1 MPDNRWQQIEEFYH
15 EALKRAPATRAAYLD
30 EVCTGDEEVRRKV
43 EALLAYD
50 DASDDFIEK
59 PALEIAAQAFIEE
72 QTTLPLQ
79 LQAGQQLGAYQL
91 QELLGRGGMGEVYLA
106 LDTRLRRK
114 VAIKLLPARFTT
126 DADRVRRFAQ
136 EARAASA
143 LNHPNILTIHEIGEA
158 PTEAGNLHY
167 IVTEYVAGETLRQRI
182 TNAPNKQIPLT
193 EAVAVATQIAEAL
206 AAAHEA
212 GIVHRDIKPENVMV
226 RPDGYIKVLDFGLAK
241 LMEPSAPTTNS
252 QTPTRTASLTEA
264 GIVMGTP
271 RYMSPEQAR
280 GEKVDARTDIFSL
293 GVMLYEMIAGRAPF
307 AGATPSEV
315 IAAILRDEA
324 LPLTTDAPPELQ
336 QMLHR
341 SLQKRRDK
349 RYQTAQELLA
359 DLKRLRRQLERSDE
373 APQELP
379 QPPDVHKRTSSG
391 DTALTLPQ
399 PHSTHQPTPAVIWQ
413 QAELADIIETARL
426 SSPPESSPLPVEQ
439 QTVKGRRW
447 LTLMAL
453 LYALL
458 LVNIGVHTWAG
469 LRFSHSFGS
478 GLVLK
483 DEGRVEAVVRLVN
496 EDGPAAALRPGDV
509 IVSLNG
515 QPLDK
520 KQFFRFFAQT
530 ATGTAYAVV
539 VKRDGQ
545 LREFTLRTGAAPL
558 AGLVGVLI
566 NTLALPL
573 ACLLLGFVVLL
584 LKPDNKQALLLALA
598 CGALYLDNGLAL
610 EGLPVWLLAL
620 TTAARMFCA
629 LLGSYSLHLFLFFPE
644 TSPLVRRF
652 PWLEYVIYLPALL
665 LLPEMARRT
674 IELRA
679 GTLLAADLFSTSAAF
694 RVRLYLVIAYGVAL
708 ILLALY
714 NYRQAGSL
722 ARRKMRIVLGGAVIA
737 GAAPIT
743 LSTLAIA
750 IRQELLPGAA
760 LTFSQFFWLVNGL
773 LLSLLLPPIAIA
785 YAIVRH
791 QVIPVS
797 LIIRRSLQYL
807 LAKNALRLLL
817 ALPLVGL
824 ALTVYANRD
833 RTLADLLFHN
843 SFWLYASLLAAV
855 TLSLAYRYNLRDW
868 LDRRFFRE
876 AYQQDKL
883 LRELVAAVRQCA
895 ALAEVARLVGQ
906 KVDAALHP
914 ERFYLFYRA
923 EGRRDLSLGYSSG
936 AASRALRIP
945 TKLELLRFMEYQG
958 GAQDFPFPAR
968 TKLPPAEKEWLAS
981 LGASLLVPL
990 RGADDQLTG
999 LLILGPKKS
1008 EIPYTGSDRQLLET
1022 LADQIALVYEN
1033 AQLKERMAK
1042 SASV

>member
-1 MPDNRWQQIEEFYH
+1 MQPERWKQIEAIYH
-15 EALKRAPATRAAYLD
+15 AALERKPAGRAAFLDEACAGDEALRS
-30 EVCTGDEEVRRKV
+30 KV
-43 EALLAYD
+43 AALLAYD
-50 DASDDFIEK
+50 ETTNNFIEQ
-59 PALEIAAQAFIEE
+59 PALEMAAQAFVEE

-79 LQAGQQLGAYQL
+79 LQAGQQLGTYQL
-91 QELLGRGGMGEVYLA
+91 LELLGRGGMGEVYLA
-106 LDTRLRRK
+106 LDTRLQRK

-126 DADRVRRFAQ
+126 VADRVRRFAQ

-143 LNHPNILTIHEIGEA
+143 LNHPNILTIHEIGEV

-167 IVTEYVAGETLRQRI
+167 IVTEYVTGITLRQRI
-182 TNAPNKQIPLT
+182 SDAPNKQLPRT
-193 EAVAVATQIAEAL
+193 EALAVATQIAEAL

-212 GIVHRDIKPENVMV
+212 GIIHRDIKPENVMV
-226 RPDGYIKVLDFGLAK
+226 RKDGYVKILDFGLAK
-241 LMEPSAPTTNS
+241 LIEPNAPVDPQS
-252 QTPTRTASLTEA
+252 PTLASFNEA
-264 GIVMGTP
+264 GNVMGTP

-307 AGATPSEV
+307 VGATPSEV
-315 IAAILRDEA
+315 IAAILRDEV

-413 QAELADIIETARL
+413 QAELADIVETARL
-426 SSPPESSPLPVEQ
+426 SSPPELSPLPVEQ

-620 TTAARMFCA
+620 TAAARMFCA

-674 IELRA
+674 IELRG
-679 GTLLAADLFSTSAAF
+679 GTLLPADMFSTSAAF
-694 RVRLYLVIAYGVAL
+694 RARVYLAIAYGVAL

-714 NYRQAGSL
+714 NYRATGAL
-722 ARRKMRIVLGGAVIA
+722 ARRKMRIVLGAVIT

-760 LTFSQFFWLVNGL
+760 LTFSQFHWLATGL
-773 LLSLLLPPIAIA
+773 VLALLLPPVAIA

-824 ALTVYANRD
+824 ALTVYAQRD
-833 RTLADLLFHN
+833 RTLADLLFRN
-843 SFWLYASLLAAV
+843 SFRFYAAALVALA
-855 TLSLAYRYNLRDW
+855 LGLAWRYNLREW

-876 AYQQDKL
+876 AYEQDKL

-945 TKLELLRFMEYQG
+945 AELELLRFMEYQG

-981 LGASLLVPL
+981 LGASLIVPL
-990 RGADDQLTG
+990 READDQLTG

-1042 SASV
+1042 SASL